1 MGKDV
6 FILERLVMY
15 TVNPCVGE
23 GRKYVSLIRGAAEDV
38 YVLVFEENISCA
50 PSHIR
55 VAGRPFPLGLSKGCS
70 PVAVAHPP
78 PSLPPSNSNIEI
90 LHFNLAKRDY
100 TEMIVNN
107 HEPYG

>member
-38 YVLVFEENISCA
+38 YVLVFEEKILCTL
-50 PSHIR
+50 SHI
-55 VAGRPFPLGLSKGCS
+55 
-70 PVAVAHPP
+70 
-78 PSLPPSNSNIEI
+78 
-90 LHFNLAKRDY
+90 
-100 TEMIVNN
+100 
-107 HEPYG
+107 